1 MLHITRG
8 WLVLRLADDSP
19 FALALI
25 AGAAA
30 VPVIVVSMI
39 GGALADKVSKK
50 RLLVWGRS
58 GNAAITFVV
67 GTLDLTGVVA
77 LWHLFVT
84 AVVDGSLMAINIPS
98 RQALASE
105 VVPEHKLLSAIGLLN
120 TGMNVARILGPVAAG
135 FLIVYLGTGWVFYIV
150 CFWFGLSALSISAM
164 EGGERPPDASRKSV
178 PRDIRD
184 GLAYAFGQPMLFGL
198 IILIFA
204 SVLFGAPFGTLLPA
218 WARETLDVQSDA
230 LGVIVTISGLGA
242 LAGSLVLASLQGFR
256 RRGLLL
262 LGVCAAWGVLQALT
276 SQSSSLIAAAPLLML
291 IGLAGSM
298 FQGLEVTLL
307 QLNSSPEMRGR
318 VMSVTPMSYGLAPL
332 GALPF
337 GAFAERVGTPD
348 AILVSGVMLAVFTVL
363 FSIGYP
369 RVRLIP

>member
-1 MLHITRG
+1 MQPLTPPEEAESGGQIIQGRSPFASLVRRTPLAAFAEFPDLRWLWLSSSASFMGLSMLHITRG

-120 TGMNVARILGPVAAG
+120 AGMNVARILGPVAAG
-135 FLIVYLGTGWVFYIV
+135 LLIVYLGTGWVFYIV

-164 EGGERPPDASRKSV
+164 EGGEKPPDPCR
-178 PRDIRD
+178 R
-184 GLAYAFGQPMLFGL
+184 
-198 IILIFA
+198 
-204 SVLFGAPFGTLLPA
+204 PA
-218 WARETLDVQSDA
+218 
-230 LGVIVTISGLGA
+230 IMSG
-242 LAGSLVLASLQGFR
+242 
-256 RRGLLL
+256 
-262 LGVCAAWGVLQALT
+262 
-276 SQSSSLIAAAPLLML
+276 
-291 IGLAGSM
+291 
-298 FQGLEVTLL
+298 
-307 QLNSSPEMRGR
+307 
-318 VMSVTPMSYGLAPL
+318 
-332 GALPF
+332 
-337 GAFAERVGTPD
+337 
-348 AILVSGVMLAVFTVL
+348 
-363 FSIGYP
+363 
-369 RVRLIP
+369 